1 MRTSTHP
8 RRLFIALLAVLGVV
22 LAGCSLAGPAGP
34 QIEIENVWARPS
46 RVGMSMGQGQSMG
59 QGAMGA
65 TSAIYMTIVNKG
77 RESDR
82 LIGVS
87 SDVAKHV
94 ELHQSIRE
102 GDVMRMQPVEGGI
115 EIPAKG
121 KVELKPGGY
130 HIMLI
135 DLTRELKPG
144 DRFTVT
150 LTFEKSGSRTLEAEV
165 KEP

>member
-1 MRTSTHP
+1 MSARIYSP
-8 RRLFIALLAVLGVV
+8 RLVIGLLLLSSLILVACNLG
-22 LAGCSLAGPAGP
+22 GPAGP
-34 QIEIENVWARPS
+34 KIEIENVWARPS
-46 RVGMSMGQGQSMG
+46 RIGMNMGQGQSMG

-65 TSAIYMTIVNKG
+65 TSAIYMTVVNKG

-82 LIGVS
+82 LVSAS

-115 EIPAKG
+115 EVPAKG

-150 LTFEKSGSRTLEAEV
+150 LTFEKSGTRTLEVEV
-165 KEP
+165 K

>member
-1 MRTSTHP
+1 M
-8 RRLFIALLAVLGVV
+8 
-22 LAGCSLAGPAGP
+22 
-34 QIEIENVWARPS
+34 N
-46 RVGMSMGQGQSMG
+46 MGQGQSMG

-65 TSAIYMTIVNKG
+65 TSAIYMTVVNKG

-82 LIGVS
+82 LVSAS

-115 EIPAKG
+115 EVPAKG

-150 LTFEKSGSRTLEAEV
+150 LTFEKSGTRTLEVEV
-165 KEP
+165 KEL